1 MPPTVVAL
9 LASGRRHVS
18 PVGRDWPAL
27 IVLDAL
33 TATRDIIRS
42 KARETAPAE

>member
-1 MPPTVVAL
+1 LARAL
-9 LASGRRHVS
+9 T
-18 PVGRDWPAL
+18 
-27 IVLDAL
+27 VLDAL